1 LEGVADHRLL
11 RVLHDAAQYRRIVS
25 GKAAVEKQS
34 QQQQRTP
41 VIKPG
46 ARPAAQASKNVTTEK
61 AKAQMKRTGSVD
73 DVARF
78 LLS

>member
-1 LEGVADHRLL
+1 MGSKVGD
-11 RVLHDAAQYRRIVS
+11 
-25 GKAAVEKQS
+25 KQPS
-34 QQQQRTP
+34 QAPKTP

-46 ARPAAQASKNVTTEK
+46 VKAAPQASKRVKGEK

-78 LLS
+78 LLM